1 MLPACACFLLLL
13 GKKVSSGDLS
23 SHFLEPGKDSI
34 LLMVAQVRR
43 VKAAVPEVHEKRPLP
58 QQTGEQQRARE
69 AGDQIYSLIAL
80 C

>member
-1 MLPACACFLLLL
+1 
-13 GKKVSSGDLS
+13 
-23 SHFLEPGKDSI
+23 
-34 LLMVAQVRR
+34 MVAQVRR

-58 QQTGEQQRARE
+58 QQTVEQQRARE